1 MYILSTYLT
10 KKSTLAYKATCK
22 PADDLRYIVV
32 IPCYYEPEII
42 KTLESLVQA
51 NPQKS
56 SIEVIIIV
64 NTPEKAPSK
73 IAEQNQDTYD
83 EIVKW
88 TQENNDEKLSFIPFH
103 INNIPSK
110 EAGAGLAR
118 KAGMDT
124 GILRLYQAGKQDGYL
139 LSLDADTQ
147 CASNYFT
154 EIEKTVDDI
163 KNLNAGIIYFEHP
176 LKGMDFPPENY
187 EAAAHYELFL
197 RYYNQ
202 GLALSGFP
210 YPFHTIGS
218 AFFVRAQAYAKQGG
232 MNKRKAGEDFYFLN
246 KIFQLG
252 NIKELNTTCVYPSS
266 RPSDRVLFGTGP
278 EVKKISK
285 EEQIAYKVYD
295 PDYFFILEL
304 FFKESL
310 TEFYNCP
317 EEKFDVVF
325 KKLPDSLRNF
335 LYSVNFQKEWNRLR
349 YNCSNEK
356 TFRKQFFH
364 WFNGLKIIQF
374 MHYTHPRIEN
384 KMDVKKASRILLS
397 YLGQNTSSGDVF
409 KLLKIYR
416 TLERENETYIP

>member
-1 MYILSTYLT
+1 MCILSSYLT
-10 KKSTLAYKATCK
+10 KRNTLACKVTFK

-32 IPCYYEPEII
+32 IPCYNEPGII
-42 KTLESLVQA
+42 KTLESLLQVDTPKA
-51 NPQKS
+51 S
-56 SIEVIIIV
+56 TEIIIIV
-64 NTPEKAPSK
+64 NTPEKAPSA
-73 IAEQNQDTYD
+73 ILVQNQKSYNDL
-83 EIVKW
+83 IKW
-88 TQENNDEKLSFIPFH
+88 TRENDNEKISVIPFH
-103 INNIPSK
+103 IKNIPSK

-118 KAGMDT
+118 RIGMDT

-139 LSLDADTQ
+139 LSLDADTE
-147 CASNYFT
+147 CSSNYLT
-154 EIEKTVDDI
+154 EIEKTTNDF

-176 LKGMDFPPENY
+176 MKDMGFPQKNY

-218 AFFVRAQAYAKQGG
+218 AFFVRAQAYVKQGG

-252 NIKELNTTCVYPSS
+252 NIKELNSTCVYPSP

-278 EVKKISK
+278 EVKKLS
-285 EEQIAYKVYD
+285 EEKHMGYKVYD
-295 PDYFFILEL
+295 PEYFFILKS
-304 FFKESL
+304 FFKETL
-310 TEFYNCP
+310 TEIYYCP
-317 EEKFDVVF
+317 YKKFDMVF
-325 KKLPDSLRNF
+325 KKLPDSLKDF
-335 LYSVNFQKEWNRLR
+335 LNSVNFQKEWVRLR
-349 YNCSNEK
+349 HNCSNER

-374 MHYTHPRIEN
+374 MHHTHPGTEK

-397 YLGQNTSSGDVF
+397 HLGKNTNKDNIFDLVE
-409 KLLKIYR
+409 IYR
-416 TLERENETYIP
+416 KMERENETYIP